1 MERRAMQD
9 GTVAPARMPW
19 RLLAVAASA
28 LALAACGSAASTTST
43 TSPPATTAATA
54 ASGTTAAT
62 TPIENC
68 GVRVAPARPPA
79 RAVTLNQGATEVMLA
94 LGLQDRMIGTAYLDD
109 RVAPAYAAA
118 YRAVPVLAEEY
129 PSREVLL
136 SKDPDFVY
144 ASYASAFA
152 ADAAGPRDA
161 LAALGIRSYVSPF
174 GCEPSERPAKVT
186 LEGVFTEIADIG
198 TLFGVRDR
206 AQALIA
212 AQRAELA
219 RALAPGRPG
228 RGLKVLW
235 WDSETKAPFV
245 GTCCGAPAMMLE
257 AVGARNVF
265 AGVQGSWANVSWER
279 AVAADPDVIVLVD
292 ASWDTAAAKLRY
304 ARASS
309 ALRGLRA
316 VREHR
321 VVELPFSD
329 TTPGVRVATGIGLL
343 ADGLRRLAAAP
354 AP

>member
-129 PSREVLL
+129 PSREVRDLVL
-136 SKDPDFVY
+136 GTGMERG
-144 ASYASAFA
+144 AGISY
-152 ADAAGPRDA
+152 DR
-161 LAALGIRSYVSPF
+161 
-174 GCEPSERPAKVT
+174 
-186 LEGVFTEIADIG
+186 LEELV
-198 TLFGVRDR
+198 
-206 AQALIA
+206 
-212 AQRAELA
+212 AELQ
-219 RALAPGRPG
+219 R
-228 RGLKVLW
+228 
-235 WDSETKAPFV
+235 S
-245 GTCCGAPAMMLE
+245 
-257 AVGARNVF
+257 
-265 AGVQGSWANVSWER
+265 
-279 AVAADPDVIVLVD
+279 
-292 ASWDTAAAKLRY
+292 
-304 ARASS
+304 
-309 ALRGLRA
+309 
-316 VREHR
+316 
-321 VVELPFSD
+321 
-329 TTPGVRVATGIGLL
+329 
-343 ADGLRRLAAAP
+343 RR
-354 AP
+354 